1 MGGLT
6 QVPKLSDNG
15 KEDSSTQAERGERG
29 AKKGI
34 SMGVRQK
41 QKEKTNGEKPP
52 KSCGTEKHQNA
63 RKPQINWTAAGRGD
77 RGEKEGREGLAE

>member
-34 SMGVRQK
+34 SMGVRQE
-41 QKEKTNGEKPP
+41 QKEKTNGEK
-52 KSCGTEKHQNA
+52 
-63 RKPQINWTAAGRGD
+63 R
-77 RGEKEGREGLAE
+77 